1 MLVITQAAGAE
12 DNNSD
17 VVIDA
22 KTRAKAKT
30 KLNSNKKAFNSIYN
44 NIFFCS

>member
-1 MLVITQAAGAE
+1 MLVITQAARAE

-17 VVIDA
+17 VV